1 METKEMKFVDTNMF
15 LRYFINDDQVK
26 SKKVRE
32 LFIRV
37 KENKKTLFTSESVIG
52 EIIYVLSSKNLP
64 YNVPRKIITELI
76 LTIIRLKN
84 MKLDNKATIIRAL
97 DIYANNLLDFEDA
110 IAVSVMES
118 KKITKIYS
126 YDNDFEKF
134 KKIERIEP

>member
-1 METKEMKFVDTNMF
+1 MKFVDTNMF